1 MAASNGVRFALVA
14 AAIALAFLAQALLRS
29 GRPLWASA
37 FFLAA
42 IAAFTFAA
50 TDIPAAARWRERTSG
65 PPRPRR
71 SLRHRLSAWTA
82 ESRFGAACAAVSAVS
97 AFVSLSAFASG
108 PPNTAGWV
116 MFGVSA
122 VSMLAAITAIDGRWT
137 PLVRRLRCGKPFAV
151 RPLLLYEV
159 AALCGVL
166 LLARAVRLHDLRDL
180 PVGLWYDEAANLS
193 VAAAIAMDPGSAPVF
208 ATTLPTLYLLPV
220 AALTNLLGDDARGA
234 APGER
239 GLLAG
244 RSRGGLPAWAAPGG
258 SVCGLDRRIR
268 AGCHALG
275 HQLQPDRDAQRHDE
289 PRNGADGLP
298 HAVCDTERSAVR
310 LRLRR
315 SGPWAGH
322 VVLRGVQA
330 VPARGCGSAAL
341 RHPGR
346 AADYPAA
353 RGPAG
358 RHGHHG
364 AGHGGAGCSVRRAR
378 TGRFLRQN
386 ESQLVVLGSRRL
398 GRQSATSSTICA
410 PTR

>member
-37 FFLAA
+37 FFLTA

-82 ESRFGAACAAVSAVS
+82 ESRFGAACAAVCAVS

-122 VSMLAAITAIDGRWT
+122 VSLLAAIPTIDGRWT
-137 PLVRRLRCGKPFAV
+137 PLVRRLRCGRPFTV
-151 RPLLLYEV
+151 QPRILYEV

-193 VAAAIAMDPGSAPVF
+193 VAAAIAMDLALPRCLHHASNALSAPGRG
-208 ATTLPTLYLLPV
+208 TDNPV
-220 AALTNLLGDDARGA
+220 GDDARVV

-239 GLLAG
+239 GLLSG
-244 RSRGGLPAWAAPGG
+244 RNRGGLPAWAPPGG
-258 SVCGLDRRIR
+258 PLVGLTGAFVLAVMRWDINFSRIGMHSVTMSLATALTAYLTLCATRSGRLSDYGF
-268 AGCHALG
+268 AGAALG
-275 HQLQPDRDAQRHDE
+275 WAC
-289 PRNGADGLP
+289 GS
-298 HAVCDTERSAVR
+298 T
-310 LRLRR
+310 RR
-315 SGPWAGH
+315 SGC
-322 VVLRGVQA
+322 
-330 VPARGCGSAAL
+330 PARGCGSAAL

-364 AGHGGAGCSVRRAR
+364 AGHGGAGCAVRRAR
-378 TGRFLRQN
+378 TGRIL
-386 ESQLVVLGSRRL
+386 
-398 GRQSATSSTICA
+398 
-410 PTR
+410 